1 MIDCIFLQI
10 GAVEIIGSQAEV
22 TGIGMMFKRY
32 GPIENRGNGDGFLT
46 QRSPHP
52 YVP

>member
-10 GAVEIIGSQAEV
+10 GAVEIVGSRAEV
-22 TGIGMMFKRY
+22 TGIGMIFKRY
-32 GPIENRGNGDGFLT
+32 GPIENRGNGDVFLT
-46 QRSPHP
+46 RRSPHL